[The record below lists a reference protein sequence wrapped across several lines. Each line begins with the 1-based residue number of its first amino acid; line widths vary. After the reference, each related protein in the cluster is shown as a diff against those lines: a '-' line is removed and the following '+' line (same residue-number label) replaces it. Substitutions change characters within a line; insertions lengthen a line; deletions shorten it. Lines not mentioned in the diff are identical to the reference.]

1 MQIGKIWTAG
11 LAIVFGVLL
20 AACYDNNGNS
30 TTAGGGTP
38 STNNI
43 APSGI
48 TNANFALQYT
58 SGPLVSTIDS
68 LQLSGNSTFTRTP
81 TLSLTGLSSSG
92 SYSPPL
98 LDANG
103 NIWRMTLTTTAVSGA
118 STNIPEILVLTF
130 TSKVAG
136 SFTLSGI
143 SNVANA
149 GNFTASGVVAMN
161 HKRSP
166 SKTGQDARPLFG
178 SVQPIGTAKAQNHSI
193 VDYSSN

>member
-1 MQIGKIWTAG
+1 MQIGKLWTAG

-68 LQLSGNSTFTRTP
+68 LQLSGNGTFTRNP
-81 TLSLTGLSSSG
+81 TLSLTGLASSG

-103 NIWRMTLTTTAVSGA
+103 NIWRTTLTTSLANGSP
-118 STNIPEILVLTF
+118 TNIAEILVLTF

-136 SFTLSGI
+136 SFTLSGL
-143 SNVANA
+143 SNAVNA
-149 GNFTASGVVAMN
+149 GKFTASGVVAMN
-161 HKRSP
+161 HKRFP
-166 SKTGQDARPLFG
+166 SEIEPGVRPLFG
-178 SVQPIGTAKAQNHSI
+178 SIQPIGTAKAQNHSI
-193 VDYSSN
+193 VDYNRN